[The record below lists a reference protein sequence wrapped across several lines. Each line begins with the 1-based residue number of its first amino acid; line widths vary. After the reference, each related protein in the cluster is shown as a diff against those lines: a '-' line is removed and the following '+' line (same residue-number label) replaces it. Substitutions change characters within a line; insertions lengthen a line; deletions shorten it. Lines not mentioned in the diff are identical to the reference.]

1 MLAILDAD
9 KSVVLKLSNLTTQHP
24 VWKSH
29 PKDVSRGCNM
39 FPLTAATQLRSS
51 EVRR

>member
-29 PKDVSRGCNM
+29 PKDVSRG
-39 FPLTAATQLRSS
+39 LLYVSIDRSHT
-51 EVRR
+51 